1 MSNIYVDSSILR
13 SMTDQSMRKIPATLA
28 SRKGIGYLTREAEDH
43 TVVLTSH
50 GHSVGVL
57 MSPAEYDQQVRVL
70 REAAA
75 TLIETAT
82 SLVADRSDFQT
93 VDQVRQRLASG

>member
-1 MSNIYVDSSILR
+1 MSSNYVFSSSVAVMAENR
-13 SMTDQSMRKIPATLA
+13 TVKIPATLA
-28 SRKGIGYLTREAEDH
+28 SRKGIGYLTRQAEDH

-57 MSPAEYDQQVRVL
+57 MSPAEYDQQIRTL

-75 TLIETAT
+75 ALVSATT
-82 SLVADRSDFQT
+82 SLVADRSTFHS
-93 VDQVRQRLASG
+93 VDQVRDRIAAR